1 MHLQYSI
8 NMLTQNRASCSA
20 SGLPRT
26 ALLDGFWYRMLS
38 HNNTDM
44 GWLWGTAWPRSWA
57 GKENTLLVALRS
69 SPRTGIPS
77 ASGQCSCHHRS
88 LWPLY
93 HWSDVKE
100 VFPISW
106 IALDSLCYSAET
118 LPQHRQSVCFHAVHI
133 TASFLYPKRLPTALL
148 LSSEGAGHAD
158 SLGDIPKHSPKHR
171 QLPQCFSQHSDTAL
185 QLNKGSLV
193 LLLCCLEWG
202 EKSMPWNMTARK
214 LGRGM
219 RG

>member
-1 MHLQYSI
+1 MHLQHSI

-38 HNNTDM
+38 HNNMDM

-57 GKENTLLVALRS
+57 VKENTLLVALRS

-93 HWSDVKE
+93 HWSDIKK

-106 IALDSLCYSAET
+106 ISLDSLCYSAENT
-118 LPQHRQSVCFHAVHI
+118 STAQTVSVFPCSSHYSILPVPLKAPYSSAAQLRGCWPYRFPRRHPQAQSQ
-133 TASFLYPKRLPTALL
+133 T
-148 LSSEGAGHAD
+148 
-158 SLGDIPKHSPKHR
+158 
-171 QLPQCFSQHSDTAL
+171 
-185 QLNKGSLV
+185 
-193 LLLCCLEWG
+193 
-202 EKSMPWNMTARK
+202 
-214 LGRGM
+214 
-219 RG
+219 